1 MKTLILILFPFFV
14 SAQESPTDL
23 RAKPKPATA
32 DTVMCIMLMSNTQAA
47 KESPVVSKFGHVIY
61 KNGAMVR
68 YTDEKFRSVP
78 PQFYIWDVKILGK
91 VK

>member
-1 MKTLILILFPFFV
+1 MLMPIFA

-23 RAKPKPATA
+23 KPKPQPPQA
-32 DTVMCIMLMSNTQAA
+32 DTVMCIMLMSNTSAS
-47 KESPVVSKFGHVIY
+47 KESPVISKFGHVIY

-68 YTDEKFRSVP
+68 YTDEKFRAVP

-91 VK
+91 LR